1 MFRQMQE
8 KCFSSVVD
16 DDLITPSTMRIE
28 FLQVIFYFTSFE
40 IFLVNYS
47 VIPRRFNL
55 TCEDVSYKL

>member
-40 IFLVNYS
+40 IFLVNYL
-47 VIPRRFNL
+47 VIPRRFNSKGEFSL
-55 TCEDVSYKL
+55 C